1 MKYVLVIAGSD
12 SGGGAGIQADIKTI
26 THLECHPLTV
36 LTAVTAQNSL
46 GIAAIHKIPAR
57 FISSQLETVLDDMI
71 PDAVKIGMLYS
82 NPAVN
87 EVARQ
92 IKKYSLTN
100 VVVDPVLKSSTG
112 TDLAESSVISTLKTV
127 LLPIATVVTPNLF
140 EAGILADKKV
150 RGPHEMVEAA
160 KRIKLSGPDV
170 VITGGHLKDKC
181 MDILYDG
188 AHFHRFSG
196 SRIDTAN
203 THGSGCV
210 FSTALATFMARG
222 ETVVHATK
230 LAHEFTRTAIMHAY
244 GCGRGSGPVRPGP
257 WRRG

>member
-26 THLECHPLTV
+26 THLEGHSLTV

-57 FISSQLETVLDDMI
+57 FISRQLETILNDMV

-82 NPAVN
+82 KAAVK

-92 IKKYSLTN
+92 IKKYSLSN

-112 TDLAESSVISTLKTV
+112 GDLMEAGVIPSLKEV
-127 LLPIATVVTPNLF
+127 LLPIASVVTPNLF
-140 EAGILADKKV
+140 EAGILANKKV
-150 RGPHEMVEAA
+150 QTPHEMVEAA
-160 KRIKLSGPDV
+160 KRIKLNGPDV
-170 VITGGHLKDKC
+170 VITGGHLKGKC
-181 MDILYDG
+181 MDLLYDG
-188 AHFHRFSG
+188 IDFHRFRA
-196 SRIDTAN
+196 SRIDTIH

-210 FSTALATFMARG
+210 FSTALATFLAQG
-222 ETVVHATK
+222 EAVVRATK
-230 LAHEFTRTAIMHAY
+230 LAHDFTRNAIINSYA
-244 GCGRGSGPVRPGP
+244 CGQGSGPVRPGP